1 MISEK
6 GAFAGGKL
14 TVNVLNDRWY
24 STAKSIT
31 EEVEGLREN
40 DTSISNV
47 SSFLHI
53 LFLPSLFSSQS
64 DSSFHR
70 ETMFLLE
77 VRFRIDFATTS
88 TYKYY
93 ISKSYL
99 YAFDIGKW
107 NVFNDCVHMRQKD
120 D

>member
-1 MISEK
+1 MISEN

-24 STAKSIT
+24 SAAESFT
-31 EEVEGLREN
+31 EEAESLRES

-53 LFLPSLFSSQS
+53 LFFPVFIAKRFELSSRNDVS
-64 DSSFHR
+64 PRESSF
-70 ETMFLLE
+70 
-77 VRFRIDFATTS
+77 IDFATTS

-93 ISKSYL
+93 ISESYL